1 MNPFPITDHA
11 DAIRAAVREFATG
24 EIAPLAAEIDRSNT
38 FPSHLWKRLGDM
50 GLLGI
55 TAADTYGG
63 AGLGY
68 LEHVIAMEEI
78 SRASASVGLSYS
90 AHSNLCVNQI
100 HLHGTEEQKRHFL
113 PRLISG
119 EHVGALAMSEAG
131 AGSDV
136 LSMTLRAERDGDRY
150 RLNGTKLWIT
160 NGPDANT
167 LVVYARTEPQ
177 TKSRGITAFIIE
189 RGLPG
194 FTTSPKMDKL
204 GMRGS
209 DTCELV
215 FRDCEVSASRVLGQV
230 NNGVSVLMSG
240 LNYERVVLAGG
251 PLGIM
256 QACLDLVLPY
266 VRQRKQF
273 GQQIGS
279 FQLIQGKVA
288 DTYTRLSAARAHV
301 YAVAHACDRGRIAN
315 KDAAGAL
322 LFAAESATRA
332 ALDAIQCLG
341 GNGYVNEYPA
351 GRLLRD
357 AKLYEIGAGTSE
369 IRRMII
375 GRDLVQER

>member
-1 MNPFPITDHA
+1 MNPFPTTDHA
-11 DAIRAAVREFATG
+11 DAIRAAVREFAAG

-63 AGLGY
+63 AGMGY

-100 HLHGTEEQKRHFL
+100 HLNGTEEQKRHFL

-136 LSMTLRAERDGDRY
+136 LGMTLRAERDGDRY

-177 TKSRGITAFIIE
+177 AKSRGITAFIIE

-209 DTCELV
+209 NTCELV
-215 FRDCEVSASRVLGQV
+215 FRDCEVSATRVLGQV

-240 LNYERVVLAGG
+240 LNYERVVIAGG

-273 GQQIGS
+273 GQPIGS

-288 DTYTRLSAARAHV
+288 DMYTRLSAARAHV
-301 YAVAHACDRGRIAN
+301 YTVAQACDRGRITN

>member
-1 MNPFPITDHA
+1 MNPFPTTDHA
-11 DAIRAAVREFATG
+11 DAIRAAVREFAAG
-24 EIAPLAAEIDRSNT
+24 EIAPLAAQIDRSNT

-63 AGLGY
+63 AGMGY

-100 HLHGTEEQKRHFL
+100 HLNGTEEQKRHFL

-177 TKSRGITAFIIE
+177 AKSRGITAFIIE

-209 DTCELV
+209 NTCELV
-215 FRDCEVSASRVLGQV
+215 FRDCEVSATRVLGQV

-240 LNYERVVLAGG
+240 LNYERVVIAGG

-273 GQQIGS
+273 GQPIGS

-288 DTYTRLSAARAHV
+288 DMYTRLSAARAHV
-301 YAVAHACDRGRIAN
+301 YTVAQACDRGRITN

>member
-1 MNPFPITDHA
+1 MNPFPTTDHA
-11 DAIRAAVREFATG
+11 DAIRAAVREFAAG

-63 AGLGY
+63 AGMGY

-100 HLHGTEEQKRHFL
+100 HLNGTEDQKRHFL

-136 LSMTLRAERDGDRY
+136 LSMTLRAQRDGDRY

-177 TKSRGITAFIIE
+177 AKSRGITAFIIE

-209 DTCELV
+209 NTCELV
-215 FRDCEVSASRVLGQV
+215 FRDCEVSATRVLGQV

-240 LNYERVVLAGG
+240 LNYERVVIAGG

-273 GQQIGS
+273 GQPIGS

-288 DTYTRLSAARAHV
+288 DMYTRLSAARAHV
-301 YAVAHACDRGRIAN
+301 YTVAQACDRGRITN

>member
-1 MNPFPITDHA
+1 
-11 DAIRAAVREFATG
+11 
-24 EIAPLAAEIDRSNT
+24 
-38 FPSHLWKRLGDM
+38 M

-63 AGLGY
+63 AGMGY

-100 HLHGTEEQKRHFL
+100 HLNGTEEQKRHFL

-209 DTCELV
+209 NTCELV
-215 FRDCEVSASRVLGQV
+215 FRDCEVSATRVLG
-230 NNGVSVLMSG
+230 
-240 LNYERVVLAGG
+240 R
-251 PLGIM
+251 
-256 QACLDLVLPY
+256 
-266 VRQRKQF
+266 
-273 GQQIGS
+273 GQQWRECPDERP
-279 FQLIQGKVA
+279 QL
-288 DTYTRLSAARAHV
+288 RARRH
-301 YAVAHACDRGRIAN
+301 RGRTARHY
-315 KDAAGAL
+315 AGL
-322 LFAAESATRA
+322 SRSRA
-332 ALDAIQCLG
+332 AVRA
-341 GNGYVNEYPA
+341 PA
-351 GRLLRD
+351 QAVRSADR
-357 AKLYEIGAGTSE
+357 
-369 IRRMII
+369 
-375 GRDLVQER
+375 